1 MIYKLI
7 MKFHLVTLSNLFKQ
21 INTIFGYI
29 CAFLVILMTV
39 NVFVVVVLRYVFGI
53 SFIWMQETYVW
64 MHAFIF
70 MLGAGYAYL
79 NDDHVRIDI
88 IYRNTK
94 KRYKIIVNIL
104 GNVFLLL
111 PFLYIIWSF
120 SFPFVYRSFQ
130 MNEISREAGGLPMI
144 FILKSAILIFVIL
157 LFLQVISKII
167 DDILSFIQPDNEII
181 SPKNIRR
188 DLKWLLQIFWQ

>member
-1 MIYKLI
+1 MLYKLI
-7 MKFHLVTLSNLFKQ
+7 MRLYLVALSNLFKQ

-88 IYRNTK
+88 IYRNAK

-104 GNVFLLL
+104 GNIFLLL

-167 DDILSFIQPDNEII
+167 DDILSFIQPENEII

-188 DLKWLLQIFWQ
+188 DLK

>member
-1 MIYKLI
+1 MKNFLI
-7 MKFHLVTLSNLFKQ
+7 NISTTFSF
-21 INTIFGYI
+21 INIIFGYL
-29 CAFLVILMTV
+29 CSFLVLIMTI
-39 NVFVVVVLRYVFGI
+39 NVFVVVILRYLFGI

-88 IYRNTK
+88 FYRNASN
-94 KRYKIIVNIL
+94 RYKRTLNII
-104 GNVFLLL
+104 GNLFLLI

-120 SFPFVYRSFQ
+120 TLPFVLRSFS

-167 DDILSFIQPDNEII
+167 DDFLGLENTLERKQNSLSFL
-181 SPKNIRR
+181 SFRK
-188 DLKWLLQIFWQ
+188 